1 MLRPEDALKLHPKR
15 LEDIV
20 GSIFGDFGYRPW
32 VTAYRA
38 DGGIDVYLDS
48 DQGLVG
54 IQVKR
59 TKNPIEIEQ
68 VNSLTGALLV
78 NDCTSGVFCHHLALP
93 ARCEACSGQSTR
105 ARASD

>member
-1 MLRPEDALKLHPKR
+1 MRPKR

-20 GSIFGDFGYRPW
+20 GSIFGDFGYRPQ
-32 VTAYRA
+32 VTAYCA

-59 TKNPIEIEQ
+59 SKNPIEIKQ

-78 NDCTSGVFCHHLALP
+78 NDCASGVFVTTSP
-93 ARCEACSGQSTR
+93 FRRSCEAGSGQSTR
-105 ARASD
+105 ARASGRVI